1 MAEINLKDLKE
12 LFPFRTGD
20 TNKGNFGY
28 VAILGGCL
36 NYSGAIKLANLSCTA
51 LKSGCG
57 VSKLIVAK
65 SLAPIVAPYLLEQT
79 LSTIDDNDYN
89 MIFNPKQIDESLH
102 NINALAIGMGWG
114 NRKRQ

>member
-1 MAEINLKDLKE
+1 MSELDLKDLKE

-36 NYSGAIKLANLSCTA
+36 NYSGAVKLANLSCSA
-51 LKSGCG
+51 LRAGCG
-57 VSKLIVAK
+57 VSKLILAK

-79 LSTIDDNDYN
+79 LFTIDDNDYN
-89 MIFNPKQIDESLH
+89 MEFNPKQLDEALH
-102 NINALAIGMGWG
+102 NIKALAIGMGWG
-114 NRKRQ
+114 NR

>member
-1 MAEINLKDLKE
+1 MSELNLKDLKG

-36 NYSGAIKLANLSCTA
+36 NYSGAVKLANLSCA
-51 LKSGCG
+51 SLRSGCG
-57 VSKLIVAK
+57 VAKLIVAK

-79 LSTIDDNDYN
+79 LFTIYDNDYN
-89 MIFNPKQIDESLH
+89 MVFNQKQLDEALH
-102 NINALAIGMGWG
+102 NIKDLAIGMGWG
-114 NRKRQ
+114 NR